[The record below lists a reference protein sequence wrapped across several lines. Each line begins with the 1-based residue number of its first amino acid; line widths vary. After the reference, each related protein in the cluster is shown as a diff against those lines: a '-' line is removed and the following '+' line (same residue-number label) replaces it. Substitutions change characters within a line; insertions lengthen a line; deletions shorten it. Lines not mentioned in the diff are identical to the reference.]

1 MRDKRG
7 GIVITRCGNIV
18 AGAICLFLAGL
29 VTFFLAGILTARTQE
44 VSLHPVYEDARQRPP
59 NIVLILLDWGRRD
72 ALGVYSDKDVTTPH
86 MDALAERGVRFDN
99 AYTPATLCSP
109 ARASI
114 LTGLYPHAHGVR
126 KTMYEPG
133 ITGSLPTMYHD
144 PIADPFADQ
153 RFNLA
158 INFVKYLTNSG
169 YATAHIGKWHL
180 GAGNPGFFDLFKS
193 YNSLMPHWVGEP
205 HQSAY
210 REDIQTGEGIR
221 FIQEHADRPFFLYQS
236 YYTPHAPFQP
246 PRRYAEMYQDRA
258 LDHKAYYASVTSL
271 DHNVGRIVATLAQRG
286 LLNNTLIILTTDH
299 GGSFQQRPGSYR
311 GMGIAYDEAARIPM
325 IMHWPGGLPQ
335 GVTWGSGVSLVDLA
349 PTILGA
355 AGINTKSRIM
365 EIITGREGSPFH
377 GRDLV
382 AEVASGAD
390 DWPTP
395 VFMQNVPEAAIDD
408 SWYDERALRSQGWKL
423 VLRDFT
429 ADPRARGNAL
439 FDMVNDPGEVENL
452 YYREDYREQLRLQ
465 LKLMREHAGNLQDAL
480 ALKLTDRELAIIDD
494 PGYRF
499 KLYQGTGGQNRALY

>member
-1 MRDKRG
+1 MVVRDK
-7 GIVITRCGNIV
+7 NIV
-18 AGAICLFLAGL
+18 TRAICLALAGV
-29 VTFFLAGILTARTQE
+29 VTFLLTGFLSARTQE
-44 VSLHPVYEDARQRPP
+44 VSLHPIYEDERQRPP
-59 NIVLILLDWGRRD
+59 NVVLILMDWARRD
-72 ALGVYSDKDVTTPH
+72 ALGVYSDKDVSTPN
-86 MDALAERGVRFDN
+86 MDRLAERGVRFDN

-114 LTGLYPHAHGVR
+114 MTGLYPHAHGVR

-133 ITGSLPTMYHD
+133 ITGNLPTMYHD
-144 PIADPFADQ
+144 PIADPFADE

-158 INFVKYLTNSG
+158 INFVKYITNSG

-205 HQSAY
+205 DRSAY

-221 FIQEHADRPFFLYQS
+221 FIQENADRPFFLYQS

-246 PRRYAEMYQDRA
+246 PRKYAEMYREREI
-258 LDHKAYYASVTSL
+258 DHKNYYASVTSL
-271 DHNVGRIVATLAQRG
+271 DHNAGRIVATLEELG
-286 LLNNTLIILTTDH
+286 ILDNTLIIVTTDH
-299 GGSFQQRPGSYR
+299 GGSFQERPGSYR

-325 IMHWPGGLPQ
+325 IMHWPDGLPQ
-335 GVTWGSGVSLVDLA
+335 GVTWGSGVNLVDLA

-382 AEVASGAD
+382 AEVTSGLD
-390 DWPTP
+390 NWPTP
-395 VFMQNVPEAAIDD
+395 VFMQNVPEAAIDN
-408 SWYDERALRSQGWKL
+408 SWYDERAMRSEGWKL

-439 FDMVNDPGEVENL
+439 FDMLNDPGETTNL
-452 YYREDYREQLRLQ
+452 YYQADYREQLRQQLNLMLQ
-465 LKLMREHAGNLQDAL
+465 HATDLQD
-480 ALKLTDRELAIIDD
+480 ELAVRLANSELAVIDQPD
-494 PGYRF
+494 YEF
-499 KLYQGTGGQNRALY
+499 KLY